1 MEKLP
6 TSSILCQVHAIKN
19 LGADVYQLKLQLP
32 EQTRLEFYPGQYLML
47 AAENGEFYP
56 FSIASTPQQLPQI
69 ELHILARNN
78 AAVQLIKEFEQG
90 SPAIIQPPCGDVRL
104 QDSGKPLLLIAAGTG
119 LAQMHS
125 MLEHCRITN
134 SNTQIDLYWGAKS
147 ADEFY
152 QVPAWSQ
159 WQKMP
164 NVRLHKVVSH
174 NRWQGRNGML
184 HEAVCE
190 DIQDFG
196 GLQVFVS
203 GSPNMVYTTL
213 DAFVSAGMQK
223 QQMQADVFSF
233 APRQG

>member
-134 SNTQIDLYWGAKS
+134 SNTQIDLY
-147 ADEFY
+147 
-152 QVPAWSQ
+152 
-159 WQKMP
+159 
-164 NVRLHKVVSH
+164 
-174 NRWQGRNGML
+174 
-184 HEAVCE
+184 
-190 DIQDFG
+190 
-196 GLQVFVS
+196 
-203 GSPNMVYTTL
+203 
-213 DAFVSAGMQK
+213 
-223 QQMQADVFSF
+223 
-233 APRQG
+233 